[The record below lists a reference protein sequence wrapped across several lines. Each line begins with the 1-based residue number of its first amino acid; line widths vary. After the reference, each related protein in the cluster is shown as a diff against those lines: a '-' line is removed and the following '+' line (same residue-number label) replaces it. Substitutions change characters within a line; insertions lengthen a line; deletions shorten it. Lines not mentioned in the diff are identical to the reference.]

1 MSSSRISRWRASLIT
16 LALVTAAAPLA
27 RAAEITPARLS
38 AALAQLDTLAPSVLQ
53 KSGVPGVAIVVVYND
68 QVVYMKGFG
77 VREAGRPDAV
87 DPDTVFQLASMSKPI
102 ASAVVASLVSD
113 GTVDWNDP
121 VSSHMPQ
128 FQLFDP
134 WVTRE
139 VTIADLFSHRSGLPG
154 GAGDDLESVG
164 YDRTEI
170 LRRLRFLEP
179 ASSLRSAYAYSNF
192 GLTAG
197 AQAAAQAAGKAWEDL
212 AAQRLYGPL
221 GMRHTSSR
229 HADYAAA
236 ANRAALHVWEK
247 GRWAPTFKRQP
258 DAQSPAGGVSS
269 TARDLAQWMRLE
281 LGSGVVDGRRLIAAD
296 ALAQTHQPVIARG
309 QNPVTGD
316 TSFYGL
322 GWNVDIDARG
332 RVHWTH
338 AGAFSQG
345 AQTVV
350 NLLPAEHLGITV
362 LTNTFPSGVP
372 DGLVSSFYDFALNGK
387 LTQDWVALW
396 TKAYDGLT
404 ASFASG
410 GAAYVTKPTAP
421 LPALPLG
428 AYTGTYTND
437 YFGPL
442 EITQENGHL
451 VLQLG
456 PQHRLFP
463 LTHFDHNIFTSLPD
477 PEPPA
482 ANGGVTFTV
491 GPDRL
496 AQSVVLENYNGDG
509 QGTFTRVQPP
519 K

>member
-1 MSSSRISRWRASLIT
+1 MFSSRTFRWRQSLIT
-16 LALVTAAAPLA
+16 LALVTAGAPLA

-38 AALAQLDTLAPSVLQ
+38 AALAQLDTLTPSVLQ

-102 ASAVVASLVSD
+102 ASTIVSSLVSD
-113 GTVDWNDP
+113 GTVGWNDP
-121 VSSHMPQ
+121 AASHMPQ
-128 FQLFDP
+128 LQMFDP
-134 WVTRE
+134 WVTRQ

-164 YDRTEI
+164 FGRTEI

-212 AAQRLYGPL
+212 AAQRLYQPL
-221 GMRHTSSR
+221 GMRNTSSR
-229 HADYAAA
+229 YADYAAA
-236 ANRAALHVWEK
+236 SNRAVLHVWEQ

-281 LGSGVVDGRRLIAAD
+281 LGNGMVDGRRLIAAD
-296 ALAQTHQPVIARG
+296 ALAQTHQPMIARG
-309 QNPVTGD
+309 PNPVTGD

-362 LTNTFPSGVP
+362 LTNAFPSGVP
-372 DGLVSSFYDFALNGK
+372 DGLVNSFYDVALNGS

-404 ASFASG
+404 ASFASV
-410 GAAYVTKPTAP
+410 GAAYVTGPTAP

-428 AYTGTYTND
+428 AYAGTYTND
-437 YFGPL
+437 YFGLL
-442 EITQENGHL
+442 EITQENDHL
-451 VLQLG
+451 ILQLG
-456 PQHRLFP
+456 PQHKSFH
-463 LTHFDHNIFTSLPD
+463 LTHFDQNIFTYLPE

-482 ANGGVTFTV
+482 ALGGVTFTV

>member
-1 MSSSRISRWRASLIT
+1 MPITSRWRLSLIT
-16 LALVTAAAPLA
+16 LALVTAAPLA
-27 RAAEITPARLS
+27 HAAEITPARLS
-38 AALAQLDTLAPSVLQ
+38 AALAQLDALAPRVLQ
-53 KSGVPGVAIVVVYND
+53 KSGVPGVAIVVVHND
-68 QVVYMKGFG
+68 KVVYMKGFG
-77 VREAGRPDAV
+77 VREAGRPDV
-87 DPDTVFQLASMSKPI
+87 VGPDTVFQLASMSKPI
-102 ASAVVASLVSD
+102 ASTVVASLVSD

-128 FQLFDP
+128 FQLSDP

-139 VTIADLFSHRSGLPG
+139 VTIADLFAHRSGLPG
-154 GAGDDLESVG
+154 GAGDDLEMLG
-164 YDRTEI
+164 FDRTEI
-170 LRRLRFLEP
+170 LRRLRFLAP

-197 AQAAAQAAGKAWEDL
+197 AQAAAQAAGKPWEDL

-221 GMRHTSSR
+221 GMRNTSSR
-229 HADYAAA
+229 SADYAAA
-236 ANRAALHVWEK
+236 SNRAVLHVWEK
-247 GRWAPTFKRQP
+247 GRWAPSFKRQP

-281 LGSGVVDGRRLIAAD
+281 LGNGMVDGRRLIAED
-296 ALAQTHQPVIARG
+296 ALAQTHQPMIARAP
-309 QNPVTGD
+309 NPVTGA

-322 GWNVDIDARG
+322 GWNVEIDPRG
-332 RVHWTH
+332 RLHWTH

-362 LTNTFPSGVP
+362 LTNAFPSGVP
-372 DGLVSSFYDFALNGK
+372 DGLVNSFYDVALNGS

-410 GAAYVTKPTAP
+410 GAAYAVKPAAP

-428 AYTGTYTND
+428 AYTGTYANE
-437 YFGPL
+437 YFGFL
-442 EITQENGHL
+442 EIKQENGHL

-456 PQHRLFP
+456 PQRKTFS
-463 LTHFDHNIFTSLPD
+463 LTHFDHNIFTYLPE

-482 ANGGVTFTV
+482 ADGGVTFTV

-509 QGTFTRVQPP
+509 QGTFTRVQLP